1 MAEHR
6 ADVAAIEAELQRTR
20 EDLAQT
26 IDLLTAK
33 AKPQRSTLI
42 KVGAVAAAAIAAVV
56 VLKRRKARH

>member
-33 AKPQRSTLI
+33 AKPKRSTLI
-42 KVGAVAAAAIAAVV
+42 TVGAVAAAAIAAVV
-56 VLKRRKARH
+56 VLKRRKARR